1 MNNLLRTP
9 NSILVPALM
18 GLRGVLVLTVMLEM
32 AFAPASVGAVL
43 CDKAEA
49 DRYYNTE
56 FLKNFIGLKRG
67 EAGWLFRDAD
77 LKLKFGSNA
86 GGYQDLVKLDKLLK
100 KKGVEL
106 IMLPT
111 PTRAIIHPEKLGAIN
126 YNVKRARASYR
137 SYVVTL
143 NRLGISTP
151 QFYRLFESTHSKP
164 LFFARDHHW
173 TSAGARMMARLTANK
188 ITESRRYQDIKKNE
202 YSSYRVGSQ
211 DNNGSL
217 AKAAKILCGDDYKVE
232 LVENYLT
239 ESTAPQDL
247 FLDSPEPRVALVGTS
262 NSKGRLNFN
271 FPGFLRQYS
280 QVDILNLAE
289 SGGGPFGALNQYLA
303 SDDFAR
309 DPPLVLV
316 WEVPSYYRLNDHE
329 NFNKLFAL
337 LGEAL

>member
-1 MNNLLRTP
+1 
-9 NSILVPALM
+9 M
-18 GLRGVLVLTVMLEM
+18 GLRLALALTVMSGM
-32 AFAPASVGAVL
+32 TFAPVSTGTVL

-49 DRYYNTE
+49 EGLYSTE
-56 FLKNFIGLKRG
+56 FLKNFVGLKRG

-77 LKLKFGSNA
+77 LKLKFGSNTD
-86 GGYQDLVKLDKLLK
+86 GYKNLAKLDELLK
-100 KKGVEL
+100 NRGVEL
-106 IMLPT
+106 VMLPT

-126 YNVKRARASYR
+126 YQVKHARASYKL
-137 SYVVTL
+137 YIETL

-151 QFYRLFESTHSKP
+151 KLYRLFESTHSKP

-173 TSAGARMMARLTANK
+173 TSAGARTMAKLAAEK
-188 ITESRRYQDIKKNE
+188 IAASRRYQTIKKYK
-202 YSSYRVGSQ
+202 YSSFRVGSQ

-217 AKAAKILCGDDYKVE
+217 AKAAKILCGTDYNVE

-239 ESTAPQDL
+239 ESATPQDL

-280 QVDILNLAE
+280 QVDVLNLAK

-303 SDDFAR
+303 SDKFFQN
-309 DPPLVLV
+309 PPLLLV

-329 NFNKLFAL
+329 KFNKLFSL
-337 LGEAL
+337 LE